1 MRPLKLRMKGFAAF
15 REDTEVDFTDVEVAA
30 LVGPTGSG
38 KSTIIDGITF
48 ALFGRVAR
56 LAGEREQVKPVIHQL
71 ATEARVS
78 LDFELDG
85 KAYTAVRVV
94 RRTPAGATTKEAR
107 LECGENILAG
117 RASEMAPAVESLLGL
132 DFDRFTK
139 TVVLPQGRFAQF
151 LHDKASD
158 RQELLRHLLDLGI
171 YSRMGEE
178 ARRRASTA
186 AAQITALEPELERG
200 APTAGQVTAL
210 AATAEAVQ
218 AARIALGTFMGD
230 LASAVEEARTVR
242 SEMQRLLPLRE
253 RAAKAAEVPDAVVL
267 LAKDLQSAR
276 EACESAEAASR
287 EAREAAT
294 EARRRAD
301 EGPNAEI
308 CRRLVGDYGRLA
320 ELEQDLIDRES
331 DVADAELAVAQS
343 SGAAEEAR
351 GWLREARGRVE
362 AAREA
367 AEAARSAASDGPDR
381 GEIARV
387 RAQCDELEELAEQL
401 VAMVSEREQAVS
413 AEHAP
418 RAEHADAMRRRGA
431 AFEDLDRARAV
442 KQAEG
447 LVAQLVEGEP
457 CPVCRQTVVE
467 LPAHDLD
474 AELAELQAHHSR
486 AEAAV
491 DDAASALGEAA
502 RVSAEASAEARTVSS
517 RRQDLKVQVERSPS
531 REELSGLEAE
541 ADELAAVVQWAVAEV
556 QAAERAESDLV
567 QAEETKR
574 ALAAEGEAQEAL
586 IRATADRDNR
596 RQQRDDLASSL
607 AGEPDMATLR
617 TDVERAEELAA
628 TRVEAEA
635 AEQLAASS
643 AHEARTT
650 LEGLEGAESLA
661 RGQYGTVRD
670 ELVALSPP
678 KPGASL
684 LDDWEA
690 LAAWAKE
697 TMADLARQAEAAEER
712 GRAARSRQSDL
723 VQTAGSLC
731 APYFEPGDDPDQFV
745 VEMAEAAASAAFTH
759 QQADGERKA
768 RVELEERIE
777 RLRSD
782 ETVAAQ
788 VGWLL
793 RSDGFERW
801 LMEEAIGDLVERAN
815 ERLLELSSQ
824 QYSFV
829 ADGTSFDI
837 RDHHNADEVRG
848 AKTLSGGETFLASL
862 ALALALSDGQAEMSP
877 EGSPRLDSLFLDEG
891 FGTLDPDA
899 LDGVA
904 ASIQELGATGRMVS
918 IVTHIRELAEQM
930 PVRFEVSKGPA
941 TSSVE
946 RVEV

>member
-1 MRPLKLRMKGFAAF
+1 M
-15 REDTEVDFTDVEVAA
+15 
-30 LVGPTGSG
+30 
-38 KSTIIDGITF
+38 
-48 ALFGRVAR
+48 
-56 LAGEREQVKPVIHQL
+56 
-71 ATEARVS
+71 
-78 LDFELDG
+78 
-85 KAYTAVRVV
+85 
-94 RRTPAGATTKEAR
+94 
-107 LECGENILAG
+107 
-117 RASEMAPAVESLLGL
+117 
-132 DFDRFTK
+132 
-139 TVVLPQGRFAQF
+139 
-151 LHDKASD
+151 
-158 RQELLRHLLDLGI
+158 
-171 YSRMGEE
+171 
-178 ARRRASTA
+178 
-186 AAQITALEPELERG
+186 
-200 APTAGQVTAL
+200 
-210 AATAEAVQ
+210 
-218 AARIALGTFMGD
+218 
-230 LASAVEEARTVR
+230 
-242 SEMQRLLPLRE
+242 
-253 RAAKAAEVPDAVVL
+253 
-267 LAKDLQSAR
+267 
-276 EACESAEAASR
+276 
-287 EAREAAT
+287 
-294 EARRRAD
+294 
-301 EGPNAEI
+301 
-308 CRRLVGDYGRLA
+308 
-320 ELEQDLIDRES
+320 
-331 DVADAELAVAQS
+331 
-343 SGAAEEAR
+343 
-351 GWLREARGRVE
+351 
-362 AAREA
+362 
-367 AEAARSAASDGPDR
+367 
-381 GEIARV
+381 
-387 RAQCDELEELAEQL
+387 
-401 VAMVSEREQAVS
+401 
-413 AEHAP
+413 
-418 RAEHADAMRRRGA
+418 
-431 AFEDLDRARAV
+431 
-442 KQAEG
+442 
-447 LVAQLVEGEP
+447 
-457 CPVCRQTVVE
+457 
-467 LPAHDLD
+467 
-474 AELAELQAHHSR
+474 
-486 AEAAV
+486 
-491 DDAASALGEAA
+491 
-502 RVSAEASAEARTVSS
+502 
-517 RRQDLKVQVERSPS
+517 
-531 REELSGLEAE
+531 
-541 ADELAAVVQWAVAEV
+541 QWAVAEV
-556 QAAERAESDLV
+556 QAAERAESDLL

-574 ALAAEGEAQEAL
+574 ALAAEREAQEAL
-586 IRATADRDNR
+586 IRATADRENC

-607 AGEPDMATLR
+607 AGEPDTATLR
-617 TDVERAEELAA
+617 ADVERAEELAA
-628 TRVEAEA
+628 ARVEAEA
-635 AEQLAASS
+635 AEQSAASS

-697 TMADLARQAEAAEER
+697 TMADLARLAEAAEER

-723 VQTAGSLC
+723 VQTARSLC

-759 QQADGERKA
+759 QQAAGERKA